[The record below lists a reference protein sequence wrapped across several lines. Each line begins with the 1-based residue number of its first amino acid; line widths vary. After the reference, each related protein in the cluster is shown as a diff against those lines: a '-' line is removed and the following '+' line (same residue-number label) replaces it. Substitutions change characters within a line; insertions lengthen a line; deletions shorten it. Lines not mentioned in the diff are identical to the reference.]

1 LATHLSSLSHECDKR
16 YQARLEQDI
25 PAFIQACMADSAII
39 EIMGNPDGS
48 VWVDD
53 LNTGQRQVGT
63 IEAFQT
69 ESMLN
74 VIASI
79 MGTSITRENPI
90 LECELPFDGSRF
102 AGMIPPVVERPI
114 FSIRRKAIQIFT
126 LDDYVNTGILSA
138 PQKATIEGW
147 VKTRKNILVVGG
159 TSSGKT
165 TLMNAVIHA
174 ISEQTPE
181 HRLIILEDTVELQ
194 CQASNVVA
202 MKSSRD
208 IPLQALVK
216 ATLRHRPDRILVGE
230 VRGKEAF
237 DLLTAWSTGHP
248 GGVASLHANS
258 AMGAFLR
265 LEQLL
270 ELATQSPMKT
280 LIAEAIDAIIYI
292 EKTGTGRRVQ
302 ELLCVDG
309 FENHQY
315 QVQRIL

>member
-1 LATHLSSLSHECDKR
+1 MATHLSSLSHECDQR
-16 YQARLEQDI
+16 YQARLKQDI
-25 PAFIQACMADSAII
+25 PAFIQACLADSAII

-53 LNTGQRQVGT
+53 INTGQRHVGT

-126 LDDYVNTGILSA
+126 LADYVNAGILSA
-138 PQKATIEGW
+138 PQKAVIEDW
-147 VKTRKNILVVGG
+147 VDTRKNILVVGG

-165 TLMNAVIHA
+165 TLMNAVIQA

-202 MKSSRD
+202 MKSSREV
-208 IPLQALVK
+208 PLQALVK

-280 LIAEAIDAIIYI
+280 VIAEAIDAIIYI
-292 EKTGTGRRVQ
+292 EKSRTGRKVQ
-302 ELLCVDG
+302 ELLCVEA
-309 FENHQY
+309 FEHHQY